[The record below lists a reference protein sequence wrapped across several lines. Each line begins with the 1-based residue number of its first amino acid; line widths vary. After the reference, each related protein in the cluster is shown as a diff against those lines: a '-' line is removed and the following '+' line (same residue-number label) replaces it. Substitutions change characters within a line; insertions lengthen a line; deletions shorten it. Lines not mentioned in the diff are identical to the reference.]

1 MTKYF
6 VRSFVAFSTVL
17 VLAAGPS
24 SAQAQWR
31 GGPGHVHVGI
41 SVGFGFGYGWYPYYS
56 PWYPWYPYRFGWY
69 GPYPYPYGYPYY
81 PYYPYYGVPDMLT
94 ASLRLEVKP
103 SDADVYVDGYLAG
116 KVSNFDGMFERLRVK
131 PGQHDLALY
140 KDGFHEVQQRL
151 NLAPNSDQK
160 IQFTMQPLAAGEPSD
175 QRPTP
180 APNESNPTTNEPDPN
195 QGPPPGYG
203 GRGAPPPY
211 EPGQPGQQRMPP
223 GGYGRGEPQGP
234 PQQQPP
240 SSGSDQIT
248 VDPRSFGALSLL
260 VQPNDAQILVD
271 GASWS
276 GASGESRMVIQLP
289 EGRHHIEIS
298 KDGFAK
304 YVEDVGIQRGR
315 TLSLNVSLIHSPRP
329 TGGGGQ

>member
-1 MTKYF
+1 VNKYF
-6 VRSFVAFSTVL
+6 VRSFVAFSTVI

-24 SAQAQWR
+24 SAQAQWH
-31 GGPGHVHVGI
+31 GGPGHIHVGV
-41 SVGFGFGYGWYPYYS
+41 SVGIGFGYGWYPYYS

-69 GPYPYPYGYPYY
+69 GPYPYPYPYY
-81 PYYPYYGVPDMLT
+81 PYYPYYGMPDVVT
-94 ASLRLEVKP
+94 ASVRLEVKP

-131 PGQHDLALY
+131 PGEHDLVLY
-140 KDGFHEVQQRL
+140 HDGFHEVQQHMY
-151 NLAPNSDQK
+151 LAPNSDQK
-160 IQFTMQPLAAGEPSD
+160 IQFTMQPLSAGEPND
-175 QRPTP
+175 VRPTP
-180 APNESNPTTNEPDPN
+180 PPQSESNPTSNEPEYPN
-195 QGPPPGYG
+195 QPPPGYG
-203 GRGAPPPY
+203 NQPPP
-211 EPGQPGQQRMPP
+211 
-223 GGYGRGEPQGP
+223 GYGRGGPPPQGRQAPP
-234 PQQQPP
+234 PQGQGRQGEMPP
-240 SSGSDQIT
+240 PPPPQGSDQIT

-260 VQPNDAQILVD
+260 VQPTDAQILID

-315 TLSLNVSLIHSPRP
+315 TLSLNVSLIHAPRP
-329 TGGGGQ
+329 AGGGQ